1 MKKLYYAA
9 FTYLVL
15 GLLSGIFYRELTKG
29 EKFTGETVLG
39 VAHTHILVLGFM
51 FFLIVMLLAK
61 VFQIHQ
67 RKGFKAWFIVYNIG
81 LLGTI
86 GTLIARGIMQVKGT
100 DFAGLPHM
108 AGLSH
113 TIMGGAMIWLL
124 IYLKKVI
131 KD

>member
-15 GLLSGIFYRELTKG
+15 GLLSGIFYREFTKG
-29 EKFTGETVLG
+29 EGFTGQTVLG

-51 FFLIVMLLAK
+51 FFLIVLVLAK

-86 GTLIARGIMQVKGT
+86 GTLIARGIFQVNGS
-100 DFAGLPHM
+100 DFKGLPHM

-113 TIMGGAMIWLL
+113 AIMGAGLVWLL